1 MPDPVLGGALSAV
14 GSVGS
19 AILSSISGKNRQQE
33 MLEYNS
39 PVNQVKRLRKAGINP
54 AFALEQGAISS
65 GTASSPAPPMPQFD
79 MNSLAQ
85 GIRDAQQLKIQKDLT
100 DSEIRQNNANSYAQ
114 EMGNKFA
121 LQRNLLDLW
130 NLRAKAQE
138 GTKQAELLDKEISL
152 RQKDLDSYDRRTNA
166 SIGKQ
171 EAESH
176 YLEAQASWQ
185 NIINQFEPDKQKALI
200 NQINAHSEE
209 LRAAA
214 NAHNADAVYKLA
226 EASVADAR
234 KQGLDIAN
242 DQADALVDVIYEKT
256 VAEAEKAYYDA
267 GQSWKQTEGGKV
279 GSLMPAS
286 DVRQKYGAS
295 SPSPWT
301 ENRKVPRKYR
311 QR

>member
-1 MPDPVLGGALSAV
+1 MPDPVLGGSLSAI

-19 AILSSISGKNRQQE
+19 AIISSVTGKNRQQE

-39 PVNQVKRLRKAGINP
+39 PVNQVARLRKAGINP

-65 GTASSPAPPMPQFD
+65 GEASSPAPAMPQFD

-85 GIRDAQQLKIQKDLT
+85 GVRDAQQLKIQKDLT
-100 DSEIRQNNANSYAQ
+100 DSEIRMNDANSYAQ

-121 LQRNLLDLW
+121 LQRNLLELYKMRSSADKDSAE
-130 NLRAKAQE
+130 AKV
-138 GTKQAELLDKEISL
+138 LDKEIYL
-152 RQKDLDSYDRRTNA
+152 RQKDLESYDSRVNA
-166 SIGKQ
+166 SVAKQ
-171 EAESH
+171 QAEAN

-185 NIINQFEPDKQKALI
+185 NIVNQFEPKYRTALI
-200 NQINAHSEE
+200 NQINAHADE
-209 LRAAA
+209 LRSAANHHDASAIRELAESSVAAA
-214 NAHNADAVYKLA
+214 
-226 EASVADAR
+226 R
-234 KQGLDIAN
+234 KEGLDIAN

-301 ENRKVPRKYR
+301 EGRSVPRKYR
-311 QR
+311 KR